1 MSLGR
6 KLPFD
11 ARATLRSDDRGV
23 SGSRRQ
29 HEPVSGSH
37 RNPFSV
43 AKDEIDRAARAVQ
56 NLRVRVVVLA
66 VRVAWRVRPPVH
78 VACFL
83 PERGLEHVRVG
94 RHEFAVPAVLYLH
107 GCHDATVRVGVVY
120 PHQEIGDDPAQIAAF
135 AQAAEDL
142 GYAHIVAY
150 DHVVG
155 ADPASR
161 PAWWKGAYTHRDA
174 FHEPFVLFGYL
185 AAITKKIEFAF
196 GIVILPQRQTALV
209 AKQAATLDVL
219 SRGRVR
225 FGAGIGWNHV
235 EYEALGMN
243 WRDRAKR
250 VEEQLEVLRLLWTK
264 DLVDYTGRWHRID
277 RAGIKPLPVQRP
289 IPIWM
294 GADEEVAVKR
304 VARLADGWFSH
315 LAPNDEG
322 RAALER
328 FRGYVREAGRDP
340 ARVGVEGRVAAT
352 GSPDEWVRKA
362 EIFRDM
368 GMTHLELRTA
378 GSGFRVLEDHVDAMR
393 RFRESAPIF

>member
-1 MSLGR
+1 LPQRSL
-6 KLPFD
+6 
-11 ARATLRSDDRGV
+11 DRTG
-23 SGSRRQ
+23 
-29 HEPVSGSH
+29 
-37 RNPFSV
+37 F
-43 AKDEIDRAARAVQ
+43 
-56 NLRVRVVVLA
+56 
-66 VRVAWRVRPPVH
+66 
-78 VACFL
+78 
-83 PERGLEHVRVG
+83 G
-94 RHEFAVPAVLYLH
+94 RHGPVLSTVLDLH

-120 PHQEIGDDPAQIAAF
+120 PHQEIGDDPARIAAF

-155 ADPASR
+155 ADPTNR
-161 PAWWKGAYTHRDA
+161 PSWWKGAYTNRDP

-185 AAITKKIEFAF
+185 AAVTKKLELAF
-196 GIVILPQRQTALV
+196 GIVILPQRQTVLV

-225 FGAGIGWNHV
+225 LGAGIGWNHV

-250 VEEQLEVLRLLWTK
+250 IEEQIEVLRLLWTQE
-264 DLVDYTGRWHRID
+264 LVDYTGRWHRID

-289 IPIWM
+289 IPLWM

-315 LAPNDEG
+315 LAPNEEG
-322 RAALER
+322 RAGLER

-352 GSPDEWVRKA
+352 GSVDEWVRQA
-362 EIFRDM
+362 EVFRDM

-378 GSGFRVLEDHVDAMR
+378 GSGFRDVDAHIEAMR
-393 RFRESAPIF
+393 RFKESAPVF

>member
-1 MSLGR
+1 VL
-6 KLPFD
+6 
-11 ARATLRSDDRGV
+11 
-23 SGSRRQ
+23 
-29 HEPVSGSH
+29 
-37 RNPFSV
+37 
-43 AKDEIDRAARAVQ
+43 
-56 NLRVRVVVLA
+56 VLA
-66 VRVAWRVRPPVH
+66 VRVPRRVRPAVH
-78 VACFL
+78 VASFAPQGSL
-83 PERGLEHVRVG
+83 DHGGIGG
-94 RHEFAVPAVLYLH
+94 RSSAVPKVLELH

-120 PHQEIGDDPAQIAAF
+120 PHQEIGDDPARITAF

-142 GYAHIVAY
+142 GYEHIVAY
-150 DHVVG
+150 DHVLG
-155 ADPASR
+155 ADPAGR
-161 PAWWKGAYTHRDA
+161 PSWWKGAYTHRDA

-185 AAITKKIEFAF
+185 AATTKKLELAF
-196 GIVILPQRQTALV
+196 GILILPQRQTALV

-225 FGAGIGWNHV
+225 LGAAIGWNHV
-235 EYEALGMN
+235 EYEALGMS

-250 VEEQLEVLRLLWTK
+250 IEEQMEVLRLLWTK
-264 DLVDYTGRWHRID
+264 DVVDYTGRWHRID

-328 FRGYVREAGRDP
+328 FRGYVRDAGRDP
-340 ARVGVEGRVAAT
+340 TKVGVEGRVAAT
-352 GSPDEWVRKA
+352 GSPDEWARRA
-362 EIFRDM
+362 EVFRDM

-378 GSGFRVLEDHVDAMR
+378 GSKLRDLDAHVDAMSQ
-393 RFRESAPIF
+393 FRQSAPVF

>member
-1 MSLGR
+1 
-6 KLPFD
+6 
-11 ARATLRSDDRGV
+11 
-23 SGSRRQ
+23 
-29 HEPVSGSH
+29 
-37 RNPFSV
+37 
-43 AKDEIDRAARAVQ
+43 
-56 NLRVRVVVLA
+56 
-66 VRVAWRVRPPVH
+66 
-78 VACFL
+78 
-83 PERGLEHVRVG
+83 
-94 RHEFAVPAVLYLH
+94 
-107 GCHDATVRVGVVY
+107 VRVGVVY
-120 PHQEIGDDPAQIAAF
+120 PHQEIGDDPGRVAAF

-150 DHVVG
+150 DHVLG
-155 ADPASR
+155 ADPAGR
-161 PAWWKGAYTHRDA
+161 PEWWKGAYTHRDA

-185 AAITKKIEFAF
+185 AAITKKVELAF

-250 VEEQLEVLRLLWTK
+250 IEEQIEVLRLLWTK

-289 IPIWM
+289 IPLWM

-340 ARVGVEGRVAAT
+340 ARIGVEGRVPAT

-362 EIFRDM
+362 KAFRDM

-378 GSGFRVLEDHVDAMR
+378 GSKLPDLDAHIAAMR
-393 RFRESAPIF
+393 RFRETAPVF

>member
-1 MSLGR
+1 MSLGL
-6 KLPFD
+6 KLPLD
-11 ARATLRSDDRGV
+11 ALATLRPDE
-23 SGSRRQ
+23 RRVARPPRQ
-29 HEPVSGSH
+29 NEPVARSH
-37 RNPFSV
+37 RKSRAV
-43 AKDEIDRAARAVQ
+43 AENEIDRAASAVEQ
-56 NLRVRVVVLA
+56 LRVIVLVLPVA
-66 VRVAWRVRPPVH
+66 VTGCVRPPVH
-78 VACFL
+78 ITSL
-83 PERGLEHVRVG
+83 LSQRGLDRTGFG
-94 RHEFAVPAVLYLH
+94 RRKPVVSTVLDLH

-120 PHQEIGDDPAQIAAF
+120 PHQEIGDDPARIAAF

-155 ADPASR
+155 ADPANR
-161 PAWWKGAYTHRDA
+161 PSWWKGAYTNRDP

-185 AAITKKIEFAF
+185 AAVTKKLELAF
-196 GIVILPQRQTALV
+196 GIVILPQRQTVLV

-225 FGAGIGWNHV
+225 LGAGIGWNHV

-250 VEEQLEVLRLLWTK
+250 IEEQIEVLRLLWTQE
-264 DLVDYTGRWHRID
+264 LVDYTGRWHRID

-289 IPIWM
+289 IPLWM

-315 LAPNDEG
+315 LAPNEEG
-322 RAALER
+322 RAGLER

-352 GSPDEWVRKA
+352 GSVDEWVRRA
-362 EIFRDM
+362 EVFREM

-378 GSGFRVLEDHVDAMR
+378 GSGFRDVDAQIDAMR
-393 RFRESAPIF
+393 RFKESAPVF

>member
-1 MSLGR
+1 V
-6 KLPFD
+6 F
-11 ARATLRSDDRGV
+11 
-23 SGSRRQ
+23 
-29 HEPVSGSH
+29 
-37 RNPFSV
+37 
-43 AKDEIDRAARAVQ
+43 
-56 NLRVRVVVLA
+56 VLA
-66 VRVAWRVRPPVH
+66 VPVARRVRPPVH
-78 VACFL
+78 VKSFAAQ
-83 PERGLEHVRVG
+83 RGLERFWIG
-94 RHEFAVPAVLYLH
+94 RRECTVPTVLDLH
-107 GCHDATVRVGVVY
+107 GCHDATMRVGVVY
-120 PHQEIGDDPAQIAAF
+120 PHQEIGDDPARIAAF

-150 DHVVG
+150 DHVLG
-155 ADPASR
+155 ADPTNR
-161 PAWWKGAYTHRDA
+161 PGWWKGAYTHRDA
-174 FHEPFVLFGYL
+174 FHEPFLLFGYV
-185 AAITKKIEFAF
+185 AAITKKLELAF

-250 VEEQLEVLRLLWTK
+250 VEEQIEVLRLLWTQE
-264 DLVDYTGRWHRID
+264 LVDYTGRWHRID

-352 GSPDEWVRKA
+352 GSPDEWARKA
-362 EIFRDM
+362 ETFRDM
-368 GMTHLELRTA
+368 GMTHIELRTA
-378 GSGFRVLEDHVDAMR
+378 GASLPDLDGHIDAMR
-393 RFRESAPIF
+393 RFREVAPVF

>member
-6 KLPFD
+6 KLSFH
-11 ARATLRSDDRGV
+11 ARAALGSDHGRMARP
-23 SGSRRQ
+23 RRQ
-29 HEPVSGSH
+29 HEPVARPH
-37 RNPFSV
+37 RDSSAV
-43 AKDEIDRAARAVQ
+43 TEDEVDRAARAVEK
-56 NLRVRVVVLA
+56 LRVAVLVLA
-66 VRVAWRVRPPVH
+66 VRIPRRVRPSIDITGFASECH
-78 VACFL
+78 LDRA
-83 PERGLEHVRVG
+83 GIG
-94 RHEFAVPAVLYLH
+94 RRRSAVPTVLDLH

-120 PHQEIGDDPAQIAAF
+120 PHQEIGDDPARIAAF

-150 DHVVG
+150 DHVLG
-155 ADPASR
+155 ADPANR

-219 SRGRVR
+219 SGGRVR

-243 WRDRAKR
+243 WRDRAQR
-250 VEEQLEVLRLLWTK
+250 IEEQIEVLRLLWTQE
-264 DLVDYTGRWHRID
+264 LVDYTGRWHRID
-277 RAGIKPLPVQRP
+277 RAGIRPLPVQRP

-315 LAPNDEG
+315 LAPDDEG

-340 ARVGVEGRVAAT
+340 ASVSVEGRVAAT
-352 GSPDEWVRKA
+352 GTPDEWVRTA
-362 EIFRDM
+362 DAFRDM
-368 GMTHLELRTA
+368 GMTHLELRTG
-378 GSGFRVLEDHVDAMR
+378 GSGLDLDGHIDVMR
-393 RFRESAPIF
+393 RFRETASVF

>member
-6 KLPFD
+6 KLSFH
-11 ARATLRSDDRGV
+11 ACAALGSDDGGMARP
-23 SGSRRQ
+23 RRQ
-29 HEPVSGSH
+29 QEPIARSH
-37 RNPFSV
+37 RDPFAV
-43 AKDEIDRAARAVQ
+43 AEHEIDRPARAVEK
-56 NLRVRVVVLA
+56 LGVPVLVLA
-66 VRVAWRVRPPVH
+66 VGVPRRVRPPVH
-78 VACFL
+78 LASL
-83 PERGLEHVRVG
+83 APERGLDRTG
-94 RHEFAVPAVLYLH
+94 IGAGWSLVPAVLDVH

-120 PHQEIGDDPAQIAAF
+120 PHQEIGDDPARVAAF

-150 DHVVG
+150 DHVLG
-155 ADPASR
+155 ADPVNR
-161 PAWWKGAYTHRDA
+161 PEWWKGAYTHRDA
-174 FHEPFVLFGYL
+174 FHEPLVLFGYL

-219 SRGRVR
+219 SGGRVR

-250 VEEQLEVLRLLWTK
+250 VEEQIEVLRLLWTQEI
-264 DLVDYTGRWHRID
+264 VDYTGRWHRID

-315 LAPNDEG
+315 LSPNDEG

-352 GSPDEWVRKA
+352 GSPDEWVRRA
-362 EIFRDM
+362 EEFRDM

-378 GSGFRVLEDHVDAMR
+378 GSKLPDLDAHIAVMKT
-393 RFRESAPIF
+393 FRESAPVF

>member
-1 MSLGR
+1 MS
-6 KLPFD
+6 
-11 ARATLRSDDRGV
+11 
-23 SGSRRQ
+23 
-29 HEPVSGSH
+29 
-37 RNPFSV
+37 
-43 AKDEIDRAARAVQ
+43 
-56 NLRVRVVVLA
+56 
-66 VRVAWRVRPPVH
+66 
-78 VACFL
+78 
-83 PERGLEHVRVG
+83 
-94 RHEFAVPAVLYLH
+94 AVLDFHY
-107 GCHDATVRVGVVY
+107 CHDATVRVGVVY
-120 PHQEIGDDPAQIAAF
+120 PHQEIGDDPARITAF

-150 DHVVG
+150 DHVLG
-155 ADPASR
+155 ADPTNR

-185 AAITKKIEFAF
+185 AAITKKVEFAF

-219 SRGRVR
+219 SGGRLR

-250 VEEQLEVLRLLWTK
+250 VEEQIEVLRLLWTQEV
-264 DLVDYTGRWHRID
+264 VDYTGRWHRID

-304 VARLADGWFSH
+304 VARLGDGWFSH
-315 LAPNDEG
+315 LAPNEEG

-352 GSPDEWVRKA
+352 GSPDDWARRA
-362 EIFRDM
+362 ETFRDM

-378 GSGFRVLEDHVDAMR
+378 GSKLADLEAHIAVMR
-393 RFRESAPIF
+393 QFRETAPVF

>member
-6 KLPFD
+6 KLPLD
-11 ARATLRSDDRGV
+11 ACATFRPDERGV
-23 SGSRRQ
+23 ARSRRQ
-29 HEPVSGSH
+29 NEPVSRSH
-37 RNPFSV
+37 RKSSAVTEN
-43 AKDEIDRAARAVQ
+43 EIDRAARAVEKFP
-56 NLRVRVVVLA
+56 VVVL
-66 VRVAWRVRPPVH
+66 VLSVPVARCVRPPVYVTGLLSQRSLDH
-78 VACFL
+78 AGFGRRGSVAA
-83 PERGLEHVRVG
+83 P
-94 RHEFAVPAVLYLH
+94 VLDLH

-120 PHQEIGDDPAQIAAF
+120 PHQEIGDDPARIAAF

-150 DHVVG
+150 DHVLG
-155 ADPASR
+155 ADPANR
-161 PAWWKGAYTHRDA
+161 PSWWKGAYTHRDA

-185 AAITKKIEFAF
+185 AAITKKIELAF

-250 VEEQLEVLRLLWTK
+250 VEEQIEVLRLLWTQE
-264 DLVDYTGRWHRID
+264 LVDYTGRWHRIA

-294 GADEEVAVKR
+294 GADQEVAVRR

-315 LAPNDEG
+315 LAPDDEG

-340 ARVGVEGRVAAT
+340 GRVGVEGRVAAT

-362 EIFRDM
+362 EVFRDM

-378 GSGFRVLEDHVDAMR
+378 GASLPDLDGHIDAMR
-393 RFRESAPIF
+393 RFREVAPVF

>member
-6 KLPFD
+6 KLSLD
-11 ARATLRSDDRGV
+11 ARATFGPDERGV
-23 SGSRRQ
+23 ARSGRKD
-29 HEPVSGSH
+29 EPVPRSH
-37 RNPFSV
+37 RDSSAV
-43 AKDEIDRAARAVQ
+43 AEYEIDRAAGAVKKF
-56 NLRVRVVVLA
+56 RVVVLVLA
-66 VRVAWRVRPPVH
+66 VPVARRVRPPIH
-78 VACFL
+78 VTGLAAQ
-83 PERGLEHVRVG
+83 RGLDRVWIG
-94 RHEFAVPAVLYLH
+94 RRKSTVPTVLDLH

-120 PHQEIGDDPAQIAAF
+120 PHQEIGDDPARIAAF

-150 DHVVG
+150 DHVLG
-155 ADPASR
+155 ADPANR
-161 PAWWKGAYTHRDA
+161 PTWWKGAYTHHDA

-185 AAITKKIEFAF
+185 AAITKKLELAF

-235 EYEALGMN
+235 EYEGLGMN

-250 VEEQLEVLRLLWTK
+250 VEEQIELLRLLWTEE
-264 DLVDYTGRWHRID
+264 LVDYTGRWHRID

-304 VARLADGWFSH
+304 VARLGDGWFSH
-315 LAPNDEG
+315 LAPNEEG

-340 ARVGVEGRVAAT
+340 DRIGVEGRVAAT
-352 GSPDEWVRKA
+352 GSPDEWARKA

-378 GSGFRVLEDHVDAMR
+378 ASKLPDLDAHLAAMR
-393 RFRESAPIF
+393 RFREVAPVF

>member
-1 MSLGR
+1 V
-6 KLPFD
+6 
-11 ARATLRSDDRGV
+11 AR
-23 SGSRRQ
+23 SRRQ
-29 HEPVSGSH
+29 NESIARSQLNATPIGE
-37 RNPFSV
+37 
-43 AKDEIDRAARAVQ
+43 DEVDRAASAIQ
-56 NLRVRVVVLA
+56 KLRVAVVVLA
-66 VRVAWRVRPPVH
+66 VPIARCIRPSVH
-78 VACFL
+78 VAGFASKRRLDCA
-83 PERGLEHVRVG
+83 RIWRS
-94 RHEFAVPAVLYLH
+94 RSAVPTVLDRH
-107 GCHDATVRVGVVY
+107 RCHDATVRVGVVY
-120 PHQEIGDDPAQIAAF
+120 PHQEIGDDPARIAAF

-150 DHVVG
+150 DHVLG
-155 ADPASR
+155 ADPAGR
-161 PAWWKGAYTHRDA
+161 PEWWKGAYTHRDA

-185 AAITKKIEFAF
+185 AAITKKLELAF
-196 GIVILPQRQTALV
+196 GILILPQRQTALV

-225 FGAGIGWNHV
+225 LGVAIGWNHV
-235 EYEALGMN
+235 EYEALGMS
-243 WRDRAKR
+243 WRDRAR
-250 VEEQLEVLRLLWTK
+250 RIEEQIEVLRLLWTQEV
-264 DLVDYTGRWHRID
+264 VDYTGRWHRID

-289 IPIWM
+289 IPLWM

-340 ARVGVEGRVAAT
+340 ARIGVEGRVAAT

-362 EIFRDM
+362 EAFRDM

-378 GSGFRVLEDHVDAMR
+378 GSKLPDLDAHIAAMR
-393 RFRESAPIF
+393 RFREAAPVF

>member
-1 MSLGR
+1 VL
-6 KLPFD
+6 
-11 ARATLRSDDRGV
+11 
-23 SGSRRQ
+23 
-29 HEPVSGSH
+29 
-37 RNPFSV
+37 
-43 AKDEIDRAARAVQ
+43 
-56 NLRVRVVVLA
+56 VLA
-66 VRVAWRVRPPVH
+66 IEVAGRVRPTIDVTSFASKRDLDRAG
-78 VACFL
+78 VRR
-83 PERGLEHVRVG
+83 RGS
-94 RHEFAVPAVLYLH
+94 AVPTMLDHH
-107 GCHDATVRVGVVY
+107 GCHDAAVRVGVVY
-120 PHQEIGDDPAQIAAF
+120 PHQEIGDDPARIAAF

-150 DHVVG
+150 DHVLG
-155 ADPASR
+155 ADPANR

-185 AAITKKIEFAF
+185 AAITKRIELAF

-219 SRGRVR
+219 SGGRVR

-250 VEEQLEVLRLLWTK
+250 VEEQIEVLRLLWTEE
-264 DLVDYTGRWHRID
+264 LVDYTGRWHRID

-315 LAPNDEG
+315 LAPNEEG

-340 ARVGVEGRVAAT
+340 AKVGVEGRVAAT
-352 GSPDEWVRKA
+352 GSPDEWARKA
-362 EIFRDM
+362 AVFRDM

-378 GSGFRVLEDHVDAMR
+378 GSALPDLDAHVAAMR
-393 RFRESAPIF
+393 RFREVAPVF

>member
-1 MSLGR
+1 MFVFAVGV
-6 KLPFD
+6 
-11 ARATLRSDDRGV
+11 AR
-23 SGSRRQ
+23 
-29 HEPVSGSH
+29 
-37 RNPFSV
+37 
-43 AKDEIDRAARAVQ
+43 
-56 NLRVRVVVLA
+56 
-66 VRVAWRVRPPVH
+66 RVRPAVDITGFAAQRRFDRARIGRLKSAVAPV
-78 VACFL
+78 L
-83 PERGLEHVRVG
+83 D
-94 RHEFAVPAVLYLH
+94 LH
-107 GCHDATVRVGVVY
+107 GCHDATVRVGIVY
-120 PHQEIGDDPAQIAAF
+120 PHQEIGDDPARIVAL

-150 DHVVG
+150 DHVLG
-155 ADPASR
+155 ADPAGR
-161 PAWWKGAYTHRDA
+161 PPWWKGAYTHRDA

-185 AAITKKIEFAF
+185 AAATKKLELAF

-235 EYEALGMN
+235 EYEALGMD

-250 VEEQLEVLRLLWTK
+250 IEEQIEVLRLLWTNE
-264 DLVDYTGRWHRID
+264 LVDYTGRWHRID

-340 ARVGVEGRVAAT
+340 AQVGVEGRVAAT
-352 GSPDEWVRKA
+352 GSPDEWARKA
-362 EIFRDM
+362 EVFRDM

-378 GSGFRVLEDHVDAMR
+378 SSKLPDLDAHIDAMR
-393 RFRESAPIF
+393 RFRETAPVF

>member
-1 MSLGR
+1 M
-6 KLPFD
+6 
-11 ARATLRSDDRGV
+11 
-23 SGSRRQ
+23 
-29 HEPVSGSH
+29 
-37 RNPFSV
+37 
-43 AKDEIDRAARAVQ
+43 
-56 NLRVRVVVLA
+56 VVLA
-66 VRVAWRVRPPVH
+66 VGVPRSVRPPVD
-78 VACFL
+78 VTSL
-83 PERGLEHVRVG
+83 SSERGLDRTG
-94 RHEFAVPAVLYLH
+94 IWACLPLVPAVLDVH

-120 PHQEIGDDPAQIAAF
+120 PHQEIGDDPARVAAF

-150 DHVVG
+150 DHVLG
-155 ADPASR
+155 ADPANR
-161 PAWWKGAYTHRDA
+161 PEWWKGAYTHRDA

-219 SRGRVR
+219 SGGRLR

-235 EYEALGMN
+235 EFEALGMN
-243 WRDRAKR
+243 WRDRGKR
-250 VEEQLEVLRLLWTK
+250 IEEQIEVLRLLWTK
-264 DLVDYTGRWHRID
+264 EVVDYTGRWHRID

-294 GADEEVAVKR
+294 GADAEVAVQR

-340 ARVGVEGRVAAT
+340 AAVGVEGRVAAT
-352 GSPDEWVRKA
+352 GSPDEWARRA
-362 EIFRDM
+362 EEFRDM

-378 GSGFRVLEDHVDAMR
+378 GSKLPDLDAHIGVME
-393 RFRESAPIF
+393 RFREVAPVF

>member
-6 KLPFD
+6 KLSFH
-11 ARATLRSDDRGV
+11 ARAALGSDHGRMARP
-23 SGSRRQ
+23 RRQ
-29 HEPVSGSH
+29 HEPVARPH
-37 RNPFSV
+37 RDSSAV
-43 AKDEIDRAARAVQ
+43 AEDEVDRAARAVEK
-56 NLRVRVVVLA
+56 LRVAVLVLT
-66 VRVAWRVRPPVH
+66 VRVPRRVRPSINITGF
-78 VACFL
+78 AS
-83 PERGLEHVRVG
+83 ERRLDRAGIG
-94 RHEFAVPAVLYLH
+94 RWSCVPAVLHLH

-120 PHQEIGDDPAQIAAF
+120 PHQEIGDDPARIAAF

-150 DHVVG
+150 DHVLG
-155 ADPASR
+155 ADPANR
-161 PAWWKGAYTHRDA
+161 PLWWKGAYTHRDA

-185 AAITKKIEFAF
+185 AAITKKVEFAF

-219 SRGRVR
+219 SGGRVR

-250 VEEQLEVLRLLWTK
+250 IEEQIEVLRLLWTQE
-264 DLVDYTGRWHRID
+264 LVDYTGRWHRID
-277 RAGIKPLPVQRP
+277 RAGIRPLPVQRP

-315 LAPNDEG
+315 LAPDDEG

-328 FRGYVREAGRDP
+328 FRGYVRDAGRDP
-340 ARVGVEGRVAAT
+340 ALVGVEGRVAAT
-352 GSPDEWVRKA
+352 GSPDEWARKA
-362 EIFRDM
+362 ELFRNM

-378 GSGFRVLEDHVDAMR
+378 GSKLPDLDAHMAAMR
-393 RFRESAPIF
+393 RFRETAPVF

>member
-1 MSLGR
+1 ML
-6 KLPFD
+6 D
-11 ARATLRSDDRGV
+11 V
-23 SGSRRQ
+23 
-29 HEPVSGSH
+29 
-37 RNPFSV
+37 
-43 AKDEIDRAARAVQ
+43 
-56 NLRVRVVVLA
+56 
-66 VRVAWRVRPPVH
+66 
-78 VACFL
+78 
-83 PERGLEHVRVG
+83 
-94 RHEFAVPAVLYLH
+94 H
-107 GCHDATVRVGVVY
+107 GCHDATVRVGIVY
-120 PHQEIGDDPAQIAAF
+120 PHQEIGDDPAGIAAF

-142 GYAHIVAY
+142 GYAHIVAF
-150 DHVVG
+150 DHVLG
-155 ADPASR
+155 ADPAGR
-161 PAWWKGAYTHRDA
+161 PSWWKGTYTHRDA
-174 FHEPFVLFGYL
+174 FHEPFVLFGYIAAVTKTLEL
-185 AAITKKIEFAF
+185 AL

-225 FGAGIGWNHV
+225 FGAAIGWNHI

-250 VEEQLEVLRLLWTK
+250 IQEQIEVLRLLWTEE
-264 DLVDYTGRWHRID
+264 LVDYTGRWHRID

-340 ARVGVEGRVAAT
+340 AQVGVEGRVAAT
-352 GSPDEWVRKA
+352 GSPDEWARQA
-362 EIFRDM
+362 EAFRDM
-368 GMTHLELRTA
+368 GMSHLELRTA
-378 GSGFRVLEDHVDAMR
+378 GSKLRDLDAHIDAMR
-393 RFRESAPIF
+393 RFREAAPVF

>member
-1 MSLGR
+1 MSLGL
-6 KLPFD
+6 KLSLD
-11 ARATLRSDDRGV
+11 ARATRG
-23 SGSRRQ
+23 SNDSAMSRSRRQ
-29 HEPVSGSH
+29 HEPVPRVQGDPLAAGQDELDGS
-37 RNPFSV
+37 
-43 AKDEIDRAARAVQ
+43 AGAVED
-56 NLRVRVVVLA
+56 LRVGVVVLG
-66 VRVAWRVRPPVH
+66 VCVARGIRPPVH
-78 VACFL
+78 IASFAPQRCLERAGVGHNVAAIASML
-83 PERGLEHVRVG
+83 D
-94 RHEFAVPAVLYLH
+94 LH

-120 PHQEIGDDPAQIAAF
+120 PHQEIGDDPARIAAF

-150 DHVVG
+150 DHVLG
-155 ADPASR
+155 ADPANR
-161 PAWWKGAYTHRDA
+161 PASWKGAYTHRDA

-185 AAITKKIEFAF
+185 AAITKKVELAF

-243 WRDRAKR
+243 WRDRASR
-250 VEEQLEVLRLLWTK
+250 VEEQIEVLRLLWTQE
-264 DLVDYTGRWHRID
+264 LVDYTGRWHRID

-294 GADEEVAVKR
+294 GADAEVAVQR

-315 LAPNDEG
+315 LAPSDEG

-328 FRGYVREAGRDP
+328 FRGYVRDAGRDP
-340 ARVGVEGRVAAT
+340 GRVGVEGRVAAT
-352 GSPDEWVRKA
+352 GSPDDWARRA
-362 EIFRDM
+362 EVFRDM

-378 GSGFRVLEDHVDAMR
+378 GASLPDLDAHIEAMR
-393 RFRESAPIF
+393 RFREAAPVF